1 VLTQVWAMSLNNW
14 SGDKEAS
21 DRAGALQFWS
31 PSFPSWP
38 DLQVTEAHVCS
49 KASGPREEDMAAALG
64 PSAGASPWELCKPQG
79 DFGLPLPALMFS
91 LYLGF
96 AWDQLCPIPSIRH

>member
-1 VLTQVWAMSLNNW
+1 
-14 SGDKEAS
+14 
-21 DRAGALQFWS
+21 
-31 PSFPSWP
+31 
-38 DLQVTEAHVCS
+38 
-49 KASGPREEDMAAALG
+49 MAAALG